1 MTMKTTFL
9 SALLVGAMAIA
20 TTGQAAAQQ
29 LSLNTLSN
37 YLNTLKT
44 AQGEFT
50 QINSDGTISTGQIYI
65 QRPGRIRFEYNP
77 PEKSL
82 VMAGGGQVA
91 VFDGRSNQGLE
102 QYPLKRTPLSI
113 ILQRNVNLGQAN
125 MVTGHSG
132 DGTTTTV
139 KAQDPENPEYGDIQ
153 LIFTSE
159 PTELRQWVITDSA
172 GGQTTVV
179 LGELAKGG
187 SIPASKFNIVQ
198 EAANWR

>member
-1 MTMKTTFL
+1 MKLKTTLL
-9 SALLVGAMAIA
+9 SALFVAAMTIPSV
-20 TTGQAAAQQ
+20 AQQ
-29 LSLNTLSN
+29 LSLNTLSA
-37 YLNTLKT
+37 YLNKLQT

-91 VFDGRSNQGLE
+91 IFDGRSNQGPE
-102 QYPLKRTPLSI
+102 QYPLRRTPLSI
-113 ILQRNVNLGQAN
+113 ILAKNVNLGQAN
-125 MVTGHSG
+125 MVTGHSS

-139 KAQDPENPEYGDIQ
+139 KAQDPEHPEYGDIQ
-153 LIFTSE
+153 LIFTSK
-159 PTELRQWVITDSA
+159 PTELRQWVITDNA

-179 LGELAKGG
+179 LGELKKGG
-187 SIPASKFNIVQ
+187 SIPAGKFNIVA
-198 EAANWR
+198 ETANWR